1 MIVEIKD
8 DLTSHVTTSDGLL
21 ECNLP
26 NYNPET
32 LVPFSSR
39 EEVQAFAN
47 ALTNPNYFRR
57 KLTQEEAE
65 AARVAK
71 FSADQAA
78 AWERIK
84 AERDRRRFDGGAKVG
99 GNWFLSTQQAV
110 GEYSALVLMGS
121 SFPPGA
127 VLRPGWR
134 TMVPGVTVDMT
145 AALAAQILGSGF
157 QAIAAID
164 DAAQAHRA
172 AMEASDAPES
182 YDISSSWPVS
192 IGDAL

>member
-1 MIVEIKD
+1 MIVDIKD

-32 LVPFSSR
+32 LAPFSSR

-47 ALTNPNYFRR
+47 ALTNLNYFRR

-84 AERDRRRFDGGAKVG
+84 AERDRRKGLGVKVG
-99 GNWFLSTQQAV
+99 EHWYHSDTESRVQQLGLFIIGSNVPAVAWKTLTLS
-110 GEYSALVLMGS
+110 G
-121 SFPPGA
+121 PPMF
-127 VLRPGWR
+127 V
-134 TMVPGVTVDMT
+134 TMT
-145 AALAAQILGSGF
+145 
-157 QAIAAID
+157 QAIAGGIFQSTAAS
-164 DAAQAHRA
+164 DAAIFAAAETHRA
-172 AMEASDAPES
+172 AMEASDTPES
-182 YDISSSWPVS
+182 YDSTSVWPAS